1 MSHVVTMNATEACKR
16 VHELLETLPKR
27 DASLE
32 HLPSSG
38 IYFFYEVGEHCPPT
52 GQLRIVRVGTHGAG
66 RTLKRR
72 LRDHYYGNREGS
84 VFRKHLGTALL
95 KRADASDVQIRWW
108 RRKRKGNARWTQF
121 TKVEDE
127 VDDIIRSTFFFRV
140 IPMDRVQERKWFE
153 EKLIATIAACP
164 VCQASSTWLG
174 RFAWSE
180 KVRRSGLWNSQ
191 FIDSPARLT
200 ANDLLRLKQL
210 AQTNAS

>member
-1 MSHVVTMNATEACKR
+1 MSHVVTMNATEACKQI
-16 VHELLETLPKR
+16 HELLETLPKR

-38 IYFFYEVGEHCPPT
+38 IYFFYEYGEHSLHT
-52 GQLRIVRVGTHGAG
+52 GKLRVVRVGTHGAG
-66 RTLKRR
+66 RTLKQR
-72 LRDHYYGNREGS
+72 LRDHYQGNREGS

-95 KRADASDVQIRWW
+95 KRACASDVQIREW
-108 RRKRKGNARWTQF
+108 RRKRKDNTRWTQF
-121 TKVEDE
+121 TKVENE
-127 VDDIIRSTFFFRV
+127 VDNIIRSTFFFRV
-140 IPMDRVQERKWFE
+140 MPMDRVQERKRFE
-153 EKLIATIAACP
+153 EKLIATSAACP

-180 KVRRSGLWNSQ
+180 KVRHSGLWNSH

-210 AQTNAS
+210 AQTNES